1 MLEYLKKV
9 IGEQLE
15 EQEPVI
21 EQEEAE
27 VEVDDST
34 ILEYASIFQELD
46 DLSMTGTGN
55 EDSVRPPID
64 IPLDDDIELETIEM
78 NITDGRVTDIPS
90 DATAAEQEE
99 IMREQAEDEFNKID
113 QKYAGLKTYQEFYDE
128 IYDNT
133 ERFTRESE
141 SRFKERV
148 KSQTDKVWKEYTD
161 MLFQEGLFGFG
172 MISVNDISVPD
183 KIHMNFGKTSEKN
196 DKDFVVVLPILW
208 EVDKQGRITKK
219 QLDTVHVWSKFG
231 KMGLQRMS
239 DQIFERVCEKYKVE
253 EGKEK
258 WDVMT
263 PVKIAVLV
271 KPEDMYEIHIA
282 FETEFSRDLSW
293 WAISI
298 PVKAVAVK
306 SNKDINIPD
315 NAMGRINP
323 SKNERVEKCIRKRD
337 FKLEYG
343 DMFNADGTPK
353 RHSRF
358 WQEAIDFGGGKDSGN
373 TDAKATD
380 DSNAPSVDA
389 DSDAPSA
396 DAATPPDPNDIGDVD
411 AAADGGADGNAD
423 TEVAPDAKDASVN
436 DVSDQIA
443 DNVAKSTEDA
453 GDTEGK
459 TDDLGIDLDSSNTDA
474 DVDSNPE
481 DVGDMDVDEE
491 INSLGD
497 TENNTENGEGDI
509 DMRNMSNEELDNM
522 SIDQLIDQGSE
533 KLKAMP
539 IAQLKSF
546 ITSPDATLPTSEGLT
561 DDGITE
567 SAIDNVDDEDLVQE
581 GLFSDPIKQRNLTGN
596 AIEKIIVRLKKI
608 HEGIKSGWTDTE
620 IRNQFRISK
629 GVNSAAYSNGSASY
643 GNEFASELKSLAK
656 FAKRHVGRTDVDNSE
671 KKEFRNFLAD
681 MKDYV
686 KTCTTLLK
694 KNKAGIQEIDNLTV
708 EMLST
713 AEKLKSIVNGKT
725 EDQKGNVNVEYMTF
739 EFDDEDDENNSEM
752 DAIYEEAF
760 GIGHIGGTMRVKE
773 ESELKNFT
781 VSKNVK
787 ARISSS
793 LEEAEKSL
801 KKLIDGIDNKKWNKK
816 EISGYIGLSGAR
828 FEGDNGP
835 DGIHLVK
842 YEGANFIGEL
852 ARLFR
857 YVWFGAKRLRTR
869 SAFTSSERRTLK
881 NFGESIEEF
890 VGVCFKLK
898 NGFRY
903 ADVTS
908 TEIGDAA
915 KDLLRQCR
923 KIASIVGD
931 KKAVTESADIS
942 DDGDD
947 HT

>member
-148 KSQTDKVWKEYTD
+148 KSQTDKVWKEYTN

-239 DQIFERVCEKYKVE
+239 DQIFEKVCEKYKVE

-293 WAISI
+293 WAIGI

-306 SNKDINIPD
+306 GNKDIRVPE
-315 NAMGRINP
+315 NAMGRINS

-358 WQEAIDFGGGKDSGN
+358 WQEAIDFGGGDNAGGDAGN
-373 TDAKATD
+373 ADANNPPPTDDGGAADANADTDAA
-380 DSNAPSVDA
+380 
-389 DSDAPSA
+389 
-396 DAATPPDPNDIGDVD
+396 PPDPNDIGDVD
-411 AAADGGADGNAD
+411 AAADGGAD

-443 DNVAKSTEDA
+443 DNVSKSTEDA

-459 TDDLGIDLDSSNTDA
+459 TDDL
-474 DVDSNPE
+474 DVDIDSGDTDVDANPE
-481 DVGDMDVDEE
+481 DNADMDVDSE
-491 INSLGD
+491 IESLGD
-497 TENNTENGEGDI
+497 TENNTEDVGDEV
-509 DMRNMSNEELDNM
+509 DMSNMSNEELDNM
-522 SIDQLIDQGSE
+522 SVDQLIDQGAE

-539 IAQLKSF
+539 ISQLKSF
-546 ITSPDATLPTSEGLT
+546 ITSPDGSTP
-561 DDGITE
+561 DGVTE
-567 SAIDNVDDEDLVQE
+567 SATDNVSEDDDVVQE
-581 GLFSDPIKQRNLTGN
+581 GLFTNPKKQKNMTGN
-596 AIEKIIVRLKKI
+596 ALEKIIARLKKI
-608 HEGIKSGWTDTE
+608 HEGIKSGWTDKE
-620 IRNQFRISK
+620 IAKQFKIK
-629 GVNSAAYSNGSASY
+629 AGVSSVSVGVPTTGVSIGYDGDR
-643 GNEFASELKSLAK
+643 FAKELKELTQ
-656 FAKRHVGRTDVDNSE
+656 FAKKHSGRTDIS
-671 KKEFRNFLAD
+671 KEDKRKFKSFMTD
-681 MKDYV
+681 MKDYI
-686 KTCTTLLK
+686 KTCTTLLR
-694 KNKAGIQEIDNLTV
+694 KNKAGIKEIDDLTV
-708 EMLST
+708 EMIST
-713 AEKLKSIVNGKT
+713 AEQLKSVVRGEK
-725 EDQKGNVNVEYMTF
+725 EDQKDDVNVEYMTF
-739 EFDDEDDENNSEM
+739 EFDLEDGEEENDAAM
-752 DAIYEEAF
+752 DAMYEEAF
-760 GIGHIGGTMRVKE
+760 NLGGKLQYKPD
-773 ESELKNFT
+773 SFLQNFT
-781 VSKNVK
+781 VSGNVK
-787 ARISSS
+787 ERINNTLVEVVGG
-793 LEEAEKSL
+793 LE
-801 KKLIDGIDNKKWNKK
+801 KLINGVDKEKWTKKDILKFLGEVRNG
-816 EISGYIGLSGAR
+816 SAR
-828 FEGDNGP
+828 NNLMGMSAEAWANYEGDNFLG
-835 DGIHLVK
+835 D
-842 YEGANFIGEL
+842 L
-852 ARLFR
+852 AELFR

-869 SAFTSSERRTLK
+869 SAFTSTERKTLTEFADDITDFTTVSMK
-881 NFGESIEEF
+881 LFNNFRG
-890 VGVCFKLK
+890 
-898 NGFRY
+898 
-903 ADVTS
+903 ADVS
-908 TEIGDAA
+908 RDDVSEAA
-915 KDLLRQCR
+915 KTLLEKCR
-923 KIASIVGD
+923 KVQSIVSGD
-931 KKAVTESADIS
+931 KSVTESADTT
-942 DDGDD
+942 DEDD